1 MGLLSEFIT
10 EQDQAFDETKLT
22 DPRKFKRGTLSDIGL
37 GTVSGAAKGVLS
49 VSNAASR
56 LIEGDEVADR
66 RMAQTNEAL
75 TPTNQGTAGHIAS
88 GITEVL
94 AAGTVGAPLG
104 PYGVA
109 TTVGLGTRAI
119 EHTKLTQQLGVDQD
133 TADTASNIYGAT
145 NAALAFLPISNVF
158 KKSLVADYAALVV
171 APTAVGQASIYGE
184 GAYLDSKG
192 YKKQGEQYKDMA
204 TDPTAIFTNLAI
216 GSVFFAGSRYL
227 NAKTNPDLSEAQV
240 HQAEADFNATVENAL
255 ADADTSSMPNVAQSV
270 DDLAQH
276 QTNLNQAIDQVMKGE
291 KVNISESTGGQLKTL
306 DDIKQYIQT
315 KNTTIN
321 KPKNTSSSLAEA
333 TEQNRKIIWEKL
345 NPGMK
350 YSGTST
356 PKQPQVKPFT
366 ASGTQKRIYDE
377 AMAKG
382 LSDADARTV
391 VALAHFESRGTFS
404 TTVKNPKSSATG
416 VFQFID
422 STWRAEGGTA
432 ANRHDLNKQIELG
445 IKHTKSNIKY
455 IEDKTGVV
463 LTGSQ
468 IYIPHLLGR
477 GGAEIVFKA
486 VKSNPEQSARSVIA
500 KFSDNPDHLMSINGI
515 PKNASVQDAVHF
527 FTKKIDDI
535 TAKHYGGTG
544 STHKSVFESET
555 ASTVEQ
561 APIKPESSYEGTV
574 DRLDLDNLPDVDDL
588 FISPYDFNTFEQRN
602 MEHEVM
608 GDLTNEQM
616 DLPSMVLDEHGN
628 LVPESEIDI
637 PVVTAKPDPELAKFL
652 KELFEG
658 IEQTPVPH
666 TVKGVRVKDDIM
678 NPNEEFKP
686 DSSITTE
693 WKERQRWEDKKHHKE
708 LTRTYK
714 DKDGNTVQE
723 LQYRGSYV
731 RRTIDDAHQTNSI
744 HVGRSNKSNFVDHK
758 GNKELETALD
768 RIFDEGRAFGY
779 LSQIPKGQQAI
790 DKLIANPDLVIS
802 SKKTGEDLTA
812 AQWKDKLIREQDNIQ
827 MIAKVMSTLAKC
839 ALKQAA

>member
-22 DPRKFKRGTLSDIGL
+22 NPQKFKRGTLSDIGL

-75 TPTNQGTAGHIAS
+75 TPTNQGTAGHVAS

-94 AAGTVGAPLG
+94 AAGTVGAPIG

-350 YSGTST
+350 YPGTST

-422 STWRAEGGTA
+422 STWQAEGGTA

-455 IEDKTGVV
+455 IEDKTGII

-486 VKSNPEQSARSVIA
+486 IKDNPNQSARGVISR
-500 KFSDNPDHLMSINGI
+500 FSKDPDHLMRINGI
-515 PKNASVQDAVHF
+515 PKNTRIDEAVHF
-527 FTKKIDDI
+527 FTKKIEDI
-535 TAKHYGGTG
+535 TAQYYGGTG
-544 STHKSVFESET
+544 LTHKSVFESE
-555 ASTVEQ
+555 AALEQ

-574 DRLDLDNLPDVDDL
+574 DRLDLDNLPEVDDL
-588 FISPYDFNTFEQRN
+588 FISRHDFNAFEQRN
-602 MEHEVM
+602 MDHEVV
-608 GDLTNEQM
+608 GDMTTEQL

-628 LVPESEIDI
+628 LVPDLPDPNYKPMSDAELSKLLDDVFAESE
-637 PVVTAKPDPELAKFL
+637 TAK
-652 KELFEG
+652 
-658 IEQTPVPH
+658 IPH
-666 TVKGVRVKDDIM
+666 TSNTIKVKDRIDD
-678 NPNEEFKP
+678 PAKEFKP
-686 DSSITTE
+686 DESIASD
-693 WKERQRWEDKKHHKE
+693 WKEKQRYEEGKYHKE

-723 LQYRGSYV
+723 LQYRDSYV
-731 RRTIDDAHQTNSI
+731 RRTVNDAHQTNSI

-779 LSQIPKGQQAI
+779 LSQMPKGQQAI

-827 MIAKVMSTLAKC
+827 MMAKAMSTLAKC

>member
-37 GTVSGAAKGVLS
+37 GAVSGTAKGVLS

-75 TPTNQGTAGHIAS
+75 TPTNQGTAGHVAS

-158 KKSLVADYAALVV
+158 KKSLLADYAALVV
-171 APTAVGQASIYGE
+171 APTAAGQASIYGE

-291 KVNISESTGGQLKTL
+291 KVNISEATGGQLKTL
-306 DDIKQYIQT
+306 DDIKQYIKT

-321 KPKNTSSSLAEA
+321 KPKNTSLSLTEA

-350 YSGTST
+350 YPGTST
-356 PKQPQVKPFT
+356 PKQPQIKPFT

-404 TTVKNPKSSATG
+404 TTVKNTKSSATG

-422 STWRAEGGTA
+422 STWQAEGGTA

-455 IEDKTGVV
+455 IQDKTGIV

-486 VKSNPEQSARSVIA
+486 IKDNPNQSARDVISR
-500 KFSDNPDHLMSINGI
+500 FSKDPDHLMRINGI
-515 PKNASVQDAVHF
+515 PKNARIDDAVHF
-527 FTKKIDDI
+527 FTNKIDDI
-535 TAKHYGGTG
+535 TAQHYGGTG
-544 STHKSVFESET
+544 STYKSVFESEAET
-555 ASTVEQ
+555 ALEQ

-574 DRLDLDNLPDVDDL
+574 DRLDLDNLPEVDDL
-588 FISPYDFNTFEQRN
+588 FISSHDFNAFEQRN
-602 MEHEVM
+602 MDHEVV
-608 GDLTNEQM
+608 GDLTTEQL
-616 DLPSMVLDEHGN
+616 DLSNMVLDEHGN
-628 LVPESEIDI
+628 LVPDLPDPNYKPMSNEELSKLLDDIFAESE
-637 PVVTAKPDPELAKFL
+637 TAR
-652 KELFEG
+652 
-658 IEQTPVPH
+658 IPH
-666 TVKGVRVKDDIM
+666 TSNTIKVKDRIDD
-678 NPNEEFKP
+678 PAKEFKT
-686 DSSITTE
+686 DESIASD
-693 WKERQRWEDKKHHKE
+693 WKEKQRYEEGKYHKE

-723 LQYRGSYV
+723 LQYRDSYV
-731 RRTIDDAHQTNSI
+731 RRTVNDAHQTNSI

-827 MIAKVMSTLAKC
+827 MMAKAMSTLAKC

>member
-22 DPRKFKRGTLSDIGL
+22 DPRKFKHGTISDIGL

-66 RMAQTNEAL
+66 RMAQINEAL
-75 TPTNQGTAGHIAS
+75 TPTNQGTAGHVAS

-109 TTVGLGTRAI
+109 TAVGLGTRAI
-119 EHTKLTQQLGVDQD
+119 EHTKLTQNLGVDQE

-158 KKSLVADYAALVV
+158 KKSLVADYAALVA
-171 APTAVGQASIYGE
+171 APTAVGQASMYAE

-204 TDPTAIFTNLAI
+204 TDPTAIFSNLAI

-227 NAKTNPDLSEAQV
+227 NAKTNPDLPEAQV

-291 KVNISESTGGQLKTL
+291 KVNISEATGGQLKTL
-306 DDIKQYIQT
+306 DDVKKHIQANQKIQPT
-315 KNTTIN
+315 LEELTAKMAANISSRLSSNRANNT
-321 KPKNTSSSLAEA
+321 
-333 TEQNRKIIWEKL
+333 
-345 NPGMK
+345 
-350 YSGTST
+350 
-356 PKQPQVKPFT
+356 VKHFT
-366 ASGTQKRIYDE
+366 ASGTQKTIYE
-377 AMAKG
+377 KAVSSG
-382 LSDADARTV
+382 LSDADARTI
-391 VALAHFESRGTFS
+391 VALAHFESGGSFS
-404 TTVKNPKSSATG
+404 PTVKNKKSSATG

-422 STWRAEGGTA
+422 STWQAEGGTA
-432 ANRHDLNKQIELG
+432 SNRHDLNKQIELG
-445 IKHTKSNIKY
+445 IKHTKANIKY

-486 VKSNPEQSARSVIA
+486 IKDNSNQSARDVISR
-500 KFSDNPDHLMSINGI
+500 FSKDPDHLMRINNI
-515 PKNASVQDAVHF
+515 PKNARIDDAVHF

-535 TAKHYGGTG
+535 TAQHYGGTG

-555 ASTVEQ
+555 VSTVEQ

-574 DRLDLDNLPDVDDL
+574 DRLDLDNLPQVDDL
-588 FISPYDFNTFEQRN
+588 FISPHDFNAFEQRN
-602 MEHEVM
+602 MDHEVM

-628 LVPESEIDI
+628 LVPESEIDVPKVPHETDKELHKFLEQLFEDISQTPI
-637 PVVTAKPDPELAKFL
+637 PHTAK
-652 KELFEG
+652 G
-658 IEQTPVPH
+658 
-666 TVKGVRVKDDIM
+666 VKVKDDYTQPM
-678 NPNEEFKP
+678 QELKP
-686 DSSITTE
+686 DDSISVE
-693 WKERQRWEDKKHHKE
+693 WKEKQRWEDKKYRKE
-708 LTRTYK
+708 LSRSYK

-731 RRTIDDAHQTNSI
+731 RRTIDDAHQTKSI
-744 HVGRSNKSNFVDHK
+744 HVAHSNKTDFVDHK

-779 LSQIPKGQQAI
+779 LSQIPKGQQTI
-790 DKLIANPDLVIS
+790 DKLIA
-802 SKKTGEDLTA
+802 
-812 AQWKDKLIREQDNIQ
+812 
-827 MIAKVMSTLAKC
+827 
-839 ALKQAA
+839 

>member
-75 TPTNQGTAGHIAS
+75 TPTNQGTAGHVVS

-94 AAGTVGAPLG
+94 AAGTVGSPLG

-192 YKKQGEQYKDMA
+192 YQKQGEQYKDMA

-255 ADADTSSMPNVAQSV
+255 ADADTLSMPNVAQSV

-291 KVNISESTGGQLKTL
+291 KVNISEATGGQLKTL
-306 DDIKQYIQT
+306 DDVKQYIQT

-321 KPKNTSSSLAEA
+321 KLKNTSSYLAEA

-350 YSGTST
+350 YPSTSI
-356 PKQPQVKPFT
+356 PKQPQVQPFT

-422 STWRAEGGTA
+422 STWQAEGGTA

-455 IEDKTGVV
+455 IKDKTGIV

-486 VKSNPEQSARSVIA
+486 IKDNPNQSARDVISR
-500 KFSDNPDHLMSINGI
+500 FSKDPDHLMRINGI
-515 PKNASVQDAVHF
+515 PKNARIDDAVHF
-527 FTKKIDDI
+527 FTNKIDDI
-535 TAKHYGGTG
+535 TAQHYGGTG
-544 STHKSVFESET
+544 STHKSVFESEAET
-555 ASTVEQ
+555 ALEQ

-574 DRLDLDNLPDVDDL
+574 DRLDLDNLPEVDDL
-588 FISPYDFNTFEQRN
+588 FISSHDFNAFEHRN
-602 MEHEVM
+602 MDHEVV
-608 GDLTNEQM
+608 GDLTTEQL

-628 LVPESEIDI
+628 LVPDLPDPNYKPMSDAELSKLLDDVFAESE
-637 PVVTAKPDPELAKFL
+637 TAR
-652 KELFEG
+652 
-658 IEQTPVPH
+658 IPH
-666 TVKGVRVKDDIM
+666 TSNTIKVKDRIDD
-678 NPNEEFKP
+678 PAKEFKP
-686 DSSITTE
+686 DESIASD
-693 WKERQRWEDKKHHKE
+693 WKEKQRYEEGKYHKE

-723 LQYRGSYV
+723 LQYRDSYV
-731 RRTIDDAHQTNSI
+731 RRTVNDAHQTNSI

-790 DKLIANPDLVIS
+790 DKLITNPDLVIS

-827 MIAKVMSTLAKC
+827 MMAKAMSTLAKC